1 MNKIKYILQ
10 QEQAIFNMES
20 PGNCLN
26 FQETIGETKLNN
38 LYSIAAI
45 NWGRAG
51 VLKRTT
57 NEQRLMGPRP
67 GDG

>member
-1 MNKIKYILQ
+1 
-10 QEQAIFNMES
+10 MES

-45 NWGRAG
+45 NRGRAG